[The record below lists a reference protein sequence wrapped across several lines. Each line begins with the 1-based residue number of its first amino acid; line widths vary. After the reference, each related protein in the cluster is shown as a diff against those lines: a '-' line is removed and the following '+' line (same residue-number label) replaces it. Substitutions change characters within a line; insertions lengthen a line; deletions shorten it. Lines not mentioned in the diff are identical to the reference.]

1 LLTAVPIGKY
11 HPANYNSKFKIPD
24 TLAPS
29 LASSLSHMTSSSK
42 SSSHSDARKKSGKGE
57 DTKRKLQ
64 QYQRDMVA
72 QAAMAGQIHLANNTK
87 PISPRL
93 LLPMNSPGSVTP
105 MELEGGESQGYMAAR
120 GIKHEE
126 MWRRW

>member
-1 LLTAVPIGKY
+1 MRGKNLEKGKIRRGNCSSIG
-11 HPANYNSKFKIPD
+11 
-24 TLAPS
+24 
-29 LASSLSHMTSSSK
+29 
-42 SSSHSDARKKSGKGE
+42 
-57 DTKRKLQ
+57 
-64 QYQRDMVA
+64 DMVA

-105 MELEGGESQGYMAAR
+105 MDLDGGESQGYMAAR

-126 MWRRW
+126 MVAAMVRMEEERDREREMNKDS